1 MHVLGLYRYSFK
13 WIFSEHL
20 KKMPSPQKVKFHL
33 PTNRLSGFF
42 LFRFRVLWFLMMWMQ
57 CSAGFQEATPSN
69 HHPSYLIHYYILSFK
84 IETGHVSG
92 QIIATSHNLTPNGG
106 FSKGN
111 PRLFQGKL
119 GEGEIYTSW
128 PDVCQTCRWFGLWI
142 REVHTLPSAD
152 VVIVDPPRKF
162 GVPGMDVP
170 GKVLGSKF
178 RISGSFHPKKILSH
192 LEAQDLFRW
201 TSCVNNP
208 SWQSNGKNSVV

>member
-1 MHVLGLYRYSFK
+1 
-13 WIFSEHL
+13 
-20 KKMPSPQKVKFHL
+20 
-33 PTNRLSGFF
+33 
-42 LFRFRVLWFLMMWMQ
+42 MQ

-128 PDVCQTCRWFGLWI
+128 PDVCQTCRWFGLVSPKRSIPCHRRMWSLSI
-142 REVHTLPSAD
+142 RLESLGFQGWMSRGRCWD
-152 VVIVDPPRKF
+152 QS
-162 GVPGMDVP
+162 
-170 GKVLGSKF
+170 LGSVGYF
-178 RISGSFHPKKILSH
+178 TPKKYYPI
-192 LEAQDLFRW
+192 
-201 TSCVNNP
+201 
-208 SWQSNGKNSVV
+208 